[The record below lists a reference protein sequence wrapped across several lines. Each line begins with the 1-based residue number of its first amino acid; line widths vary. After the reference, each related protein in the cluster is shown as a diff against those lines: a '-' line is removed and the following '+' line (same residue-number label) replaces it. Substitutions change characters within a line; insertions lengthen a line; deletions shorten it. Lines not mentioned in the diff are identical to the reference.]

1 MYPSPHIAKME
12 ARLRVLTEANWH
24 RQQQLMFME
33 SACSSLE
40 YARQLRLIGKRV
52 KSMAYL
58 NKTAERLQ
66 HATRHYLTKR
76 ELEGKNVHP

>member
-1 MYPSPHIAKME
+1 MYPSPDISKME

-24 RQQQLMFME
+24 RQQQLMYME

-40 YARQLRLIGKRV
+40 YARQLRLSGKLV
-52 KSMAYL
+52 QSITYL

-66 HATRHYLTKR
+66 HATRHYLIQK

>member
-1 MYPSPHIAKME
+1 MNPSPDIAKME

-24 RQQQLMFME
+24 RQQQLMYMGA
-33 SACSSLE
+33 ACSSLE
-40 YARQLRLIGKRV
+40 YTRALRLSGKRV
-52 KSMAYL
+52 QSAAYL

-66 HATRHYLTKR
+66 HATRHYTIQR